1 MYYVQLEM
9 KMPDGS
15 VMKMG
20 TSSTRDLDKAASQLT
35 AYREVAEMFA
45 CTEMINSYELKLG
58 TIPSALQ

>member
-1 MYYVQLEM
+1 MYYVELEM

-15 VMKMG
+15 LMKMG
-20 TSSTRDLDKAASQLT
+20 TSCTRDLDKAVSQLT

-45 CTEMINSYELKLG
+45 CSELVKSYELKLG